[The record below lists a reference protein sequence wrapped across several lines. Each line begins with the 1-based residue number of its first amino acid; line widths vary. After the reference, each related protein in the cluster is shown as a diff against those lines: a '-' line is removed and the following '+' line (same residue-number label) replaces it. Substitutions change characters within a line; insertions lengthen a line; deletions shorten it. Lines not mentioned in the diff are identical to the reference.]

1 MPKNTTIRDSK
12 YNKNNGSIC
21 LPKIIFNLNNKVMT
35 IESQNIRQ
43 HLANMNLKYFETKNK
58 T

>member
-12 YNKNNGSIC
+12 YNKKQWFH
-21 LPKIIFNLNNKVMT
+21 LPTQNNKIMT